1 MFKLT
6 RLRNVV
12 AVGFL
17 FFFAAGLWSESSAK
31 QADDELLK
39 MVPGESLFCIRV
51 NNFEYTVNTVDQFLT
66 GVSPIPMS
74 LSVMARMQL
83 ARVLG
88 SPQLSGVNM
97 NGSFTVFAGIL
108 PSGPTETNPI
118 LNIFLGG
125 LLPVTDYRL
134 FISSNPNCGQPDEK
148 GISKITSNGTPVMLV
163 TQAGN
168 YALFSSPNNYDK
180 LVAMA
185 KMISDARTTGLA
197 SALDAAEAKL
207 ATTEPVWA
215 YGNVEQV
222 SKTFAPLV
230 FGQLEKIKTEMEK
243 MKSAVQGLPV
253 DPAAIINMYANILKT
268 LMKETKSVSLTVRPK
283 PSVCNLTVTTSAVPG
298 TDMAN
303 MFVADASAEQE
314 NKLLMYLK
322 DGAMMNFGFKIN
334 TPFWEKL
341 YLKSIDLLATIAGES
356 MTTDDIAKMK
366 KLTTDWINCL
376 GGPIACWFSI
386 DAKSKPPFA
395 FKYVIEVKD
404 ADKLNKVI
412 EEATEMLNT
421 SGIVE
426 FYKSFGMEMSFA
438 MTREVGRYKGVSI
451 DSAKLIMKSADP
463 NSPQAQM
470 IAVMYGEE
478 FNYRWGM
485 TDGLWVCAIGGDVDA
500 GIRQL
505 IDEVK
510 AGEPKQMASE
520 IKAALSLLPE
530 ASKADFMATYNFL
543 RSFKMLGAFAPVLM
557 PMLQMDI
564 PTKSNIIFAG
574 KVGGGKIAFE
584 IALPKEHLTE
594 IMSVF
599 LKMQQ
604 QKEAMTEAP
613 EQDKRAV
620 SLNNLKQIALA
631 CILYADEHDGK
642 FAPDLQQ
649 LYPYHRNPKI
659 LESPHKPEDFDG
671 PSYIYI
677 AGLNMAARTKPW
689 KIIIAYENPAFCS
702 DRICAAFLDGHSE
715 SMRPAEFLKQLQAT
729 YEQLGRK
736 MPEIKFK
743 GQ

>member
-6 RLRNVV
+6 RLRNAV

-17 FFFAAGLWSESSAK
+17 FVFAAGLWAESSAK

-39 MVPGESLFCIRV
+39 MVPAESLFCVRV
-51 NNFEYTVNTVDQFLT
+51 NNFEYALHTIDQFLT
-66 GVSPIPMS
+66 GVSPIPMG

-83 ARVLG
+83 AKVLG
-88 SPQLSGVNM
+88 NPELSGVNM
-97 NGSFTVFAGIL
+97 NGSFAVFAGIL
-108 PSGPTETNPI
+108 PGEPTETNPI
-118 LNIFLGG
+118 SNIFLGG
-125 LLPVTDYRL
+125 LVPVTDYRL
-134 FISSNPNCGQPDEK
+134 FISGNPNCGQPDEK
-148 GISKITSNGTPVMLV
+148 GVSKITSNGRPVMLI

-168 YALFSSPNNYDK
+168 YALFSSPKNYDK

-185 KMISDARTTGLA
+185 KVISAYRGVGLA
-197 SALDAAEAKL
+197 GALDADEAKL
-207 ATTEPVWA
+207 ARSEPVWA
-215 YGNVEQV
+215 YGNVQQA
-222 SKTFAPLV
+222 SKTFGPLL
-230 FGQLEKIKTEMEK
+230 FGQLEKMKTTMEK
-243 MKSAVQGLPV
+243 MKVGKQKPMV
-253 DPAAIINMYANILKT
+253 DPAATIDIYATIIET
-268 LMKETKSVSLTVRPK
+268 LMKETKCLSLTIQPK
-283 PSVCNLTVTTSAVPG
+283 PNVCNIIVTTSAVPG

-303 MFVADASAEQE
+303 MFVTDASAEQE
-314 NKLLMYLK
+314 NKLLGYLK
-322 DGAMMNFGFKIN
+322 DGAMMNFGCKIN

-341 YLKSIDLLATIAGES
+341 SLKNIDLFAAVAGEG
-356 MTTDDIAKMK
+356 MTSEDIAKIK
-366 KLTTDWINCL
+366 KLTTDAIDCL
-376 GGPIACWFSI
+376 GGPIAFWFSI

-395 FKYVIEVKD
+395 IKYVIEVKD
-404 ADKLNKVI
+404 ADNFNKVI
-412 EEATEMLNT
+412 EEATEMMNT
-421 SGIVE
+421 SGIME
-426 FYKSFGMEMSFA
+426 FYKSFGLEMSFA
-438 MTREVGRYKGVSI
+438 INRGVGSYKGVSI
-451 DSAKLIMKSADP
+451 DSAKLLMKSTDP
-463 NSPQAQM
+463 NLLEAQM
-470 IAVMYGEE
+470 IAAMYGEA

-500 GIRQL
+500 AIRQL

-530 ASKADFMATYNFL
+530 ANKADFMATYNFL
-543 RSFKMLGAFAPVLM
+543 RSFKMLGAFAPVPM

-574 KVGGGKIAFE
+574 KVGGGKMTFE

-599 LKMQQ
+599 LMMQQQQ
-604 QKEAMTEAP
+604 QKEAMA

-631 CILYADEHDGK
+631 CILYADDHDGK
-642 FAPDLQQ
+642 LAPDLQQ

-659 LESPHKPEDFDG
+659 LESPHKPKDFDG

-677 AGLNMAARTKPW
+677 AGLNRAVQEPG
-689 KIIIAYENPAFCS
+689 KIIIVYENPAFCS

-715 SMRPAEFLKQLQAT
+715 SMRPAEFLKRLQPT
-729 YEQLGRK
+729 YKQLGRE
-736 MPEIKFK
+736 MPEIKFQ